1 MATVII
7 IDDSEDILNVMRLML
22 SAAGFDV
29 TGVANNGLEGVEMY
43 KNSKPDIV
51 LLDVQMPVMS
61 GRKALRAIM
70 KEDKNA
76 FVIMLTGSSNVEVV
90 DDCLEAGARH
100 YIMKNDAQKVAGMV
114 KELWDEH
121 CG

>member
-43 KNSKPDIV
+43 KDSKPDIV